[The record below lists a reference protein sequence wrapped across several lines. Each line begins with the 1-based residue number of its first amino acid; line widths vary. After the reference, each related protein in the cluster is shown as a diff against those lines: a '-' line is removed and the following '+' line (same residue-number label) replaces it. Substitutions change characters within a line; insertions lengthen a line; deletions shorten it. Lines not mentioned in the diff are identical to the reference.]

1 MVFKDKLIESIYVDG
16 LIADYDEQGR
26 AHRKRENMITED
38 HIKSSK
44 KCYEKWSQDRLD
56 KRLAEIELQLEIFE
70 ELLQRNGEDQ
80 RYGWILPKK
89 VKWHTLQ
96 VKLKDRFN
104 TKVRGA
110 LRTIEYEDKGCIC
123 EPEQGQ
129 ILGEDES
136 ESEGIEEIQESHIF
150 KSDKLFMNAGFAGVK
165 NEEQYQKL
173 L

>member
-1 MVFKDKLIESIYVDG
+1 MEGLSMVFKDKLMESACRDG
-16 LIADYDEQGR
+16 LVADHNEQGE
-26 AHRKRENMITED
+26 AHGRGKTMITEN
-38 HIKSSK
+38 HSKGSK

-80 RYGWILPKK
+80 RYGWILSKK

-110 LRTIEYEDKGCIC
+110 LRTIEYEYKGCIC

-136 ESEGIEEIQESHIF
+136 ESEGIEEI
-150 KSDKLFMNAGFAGVK
+150 
-165 NEEQYQKL
+165 
-173 L
+173 